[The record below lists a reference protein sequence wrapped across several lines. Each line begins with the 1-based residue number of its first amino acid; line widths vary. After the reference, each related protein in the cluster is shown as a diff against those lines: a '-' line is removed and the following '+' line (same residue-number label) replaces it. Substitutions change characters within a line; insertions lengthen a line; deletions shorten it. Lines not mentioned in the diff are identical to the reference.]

1 MVLGF
6 LIYESIDIAYNV
18 SKIGYNSITGIYNW
32 YYQVKNEEEEK
43 ENDRLSR
50 LENKID
56 KISKLFEEEDLKNK
70 IQQLNLKIK
79 N

>member
-18 SKIGYNSITGIYNW
+18 SKIGYNSITGVYNW
-32 YYQVKNEEEEK
+32 YYQVKNEEEEEK
-43 ENDRLSR
+43 DRLSR
-50 LENKID
+50 LENKLD
-56 KISKLFEEEDLKNK
+56 KITKLFEEEDLKNK